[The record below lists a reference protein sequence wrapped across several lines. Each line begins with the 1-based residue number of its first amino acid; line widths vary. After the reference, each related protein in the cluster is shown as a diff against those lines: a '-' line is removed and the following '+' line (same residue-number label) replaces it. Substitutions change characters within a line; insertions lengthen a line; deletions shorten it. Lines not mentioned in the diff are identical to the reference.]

1 MAVYIVTGKLGGG
14 KSLLSVRRIQ
24 ETLYSGLP
32 VVTNL
37 DLSLHKL
44 VGKRARNT
52 RVIRVPDK
60 PTIIDFEAM
69 GIGNRSYDESL
80 NGLLVL
86 DECGTWFNS
95 RNWND
100 PSRKQVN
107 DWFLHARKLGWDVIL
122 IIQDVSLL
130 DSQARSAIAEH
141 TVFCKRLDR
150 VGIPVIST
158 LCKLITGHRLTLPRL
173 HVARVVY
180 GIRPDDLVVDRWA
193 TRGDDLHTAYDTK
206 QLFLDNYPHGT
217 HSILPP
223 WHTHG
228 RHMVKRDVKYIMRI
242 TRIFWRRFRSPVA
255 FATGLLIGVSTVITL
270 IFATTNY
277 DTDATPSSSQDS
289 SDSTLTATPD
299 FLPITDPVLSKLTA
313 ATIDAYITLDDHDQT
328 IYRFRVSTTSSG
340 TTDPSEY
347 YLLSTDLE
355 AMGYRVTS
363 LSRCLAIVSKGSES
377 LQIHCF

>member
-24 ETLYSGLP
+24 ETLHSGLP
-32 VVTNL
+32 VATNL
-37 DLSLHKL
+37 DLRLHKI

-52 RVIRVPDK
+52 RVIRIPDK
-60 PTIIDFEAM
+60 PAITDFQAM
-69 GIGNRSYDESL
+69 GIGNRGYDESL

-100 PSRKQVN
+100 PSRKHLN
-107 DWFLHARKLGWDVIL
+107 DWFFHARKLGWDVIL

-141 TVFCKRLDR
+141 TAFCKRLDR

-158 LCKLITGHRLTLPRL
+158 FFKAITGYRLTLPRL

-206 QLFLDNYPHGT
+206 QIFLDDYPHGT
-217 HSILPP
+217 YSILPP

-228 RHMVKRDVKYIMRI
+228 RHMAKRNWRYIMRI
-242 TRIFWRRFRSPVA
+242 TRIFWRRFKSPLA
-255 FATGLLIGVSTVITL
+255 FGTGLLIGVSMIITL
-270 IFATTNY
+270 IFSTTNY
-277 DTDATPSSSQDS
+277 DTDVIPFSQDS
-289 SDSTLTATPD
+289 PDSTLTATSN
-299 FLPITDPVLSKLTA
+299 LSPITDPVLFKLTS
-313 ATIDAYITLDDHDQT
+313 ATIDAYIRLDDRAQT
-328 IYRFRVSTTSSG
+328 VYRFKVPSTSSAG
-340 TTDPSEY
+340 TDLPEY
-347 YLLSTDLE
+347 YFLSTDLE
-355 AMGYRVTS
+355 AMGYQVTP
-363 LSRCLAIVSKGSES
+363 LSRCLATVSKGPES